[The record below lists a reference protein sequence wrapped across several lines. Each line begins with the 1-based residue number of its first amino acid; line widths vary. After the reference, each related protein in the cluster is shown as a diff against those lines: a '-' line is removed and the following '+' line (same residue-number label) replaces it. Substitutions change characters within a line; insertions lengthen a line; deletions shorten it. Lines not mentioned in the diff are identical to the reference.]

1 MDRYINI
8 LRKLSNQYASKW
20 LVLLFDLCVVA
31 FTFFLAYIIRY
42 NFEIDFDF
50 NLFLKQ
56 IPFVL
61 IAALI
66 SFLIV
71 NSHKGVV
78 RFTGVKD
85 VINLIIGINI
95 LATIL
100 IVTTFLSREY
110 QFDVVFD
117 IPGSIIYIHL
127 LLNIFFL
134 VGSKFFVKSLYR
146 SIVTDF
152 EEQKSVLIYGAGTSG
167 MITY

>member
-1 MDRYINI
+1 M
-8 LRKLSNQYASKW
+8 
-20 LVLLFDLCVVA
+20 VL

-42 NFEIDFDF
+42 NFEIVFDITDFF
-50 NLFLKQ
+50 KQ
-56 IPFVL
+56 VPFVS
-61 IAALI
+61 AAAII

-95 LATIL
+95 LATLL
-100 IVTTFLSREY
+100 IVTTFLSRKFH
-110 QFDVVFD
+110 FDIVFD

-134 VGSKFFVKSLYR
+134 DR
-146 SIVTDF
+146 
-152 EEQKSVLIYGAGTSG
+152 KSV
-167 MITY
+167 

>member
-78 RFTGVKD
+78 RFTGV
-85 VINLIIGINI
+85 
-95 LATIL
+95 
-100 IVTTFLSREY
+100 
-110 QFDVVFD
+110 
-117 IPGSIIYIHL
+117 
-127 LLNIFFL
+127 
-134 VGSKFFVKSLYR
+134 
-146 SIVTDF
+146 
-152 EEQKSVLIYGAGTSG
+152 
-167 MITY
+167 